1 MISGNSQY
9 LSMNRADCL
18 KEHATTLSKAA
29 PLSSLSY
36 IGKVKVKVTHSDPM
50 DCILGWV
57 VIPFSRGS
65 SQPRGWTHVSCI
77 GRWIFFLNHWAT
89 REASVC
95 EILCNFIAC
104 IDSCYHQSNR
114 YRVFPLFT
122 SLYLYPPLTSSTP
135 WFSSLFP
142 GKCCS
147 VSITIMLPVWECFI
161 NGILLWVIFWEGH
174 FSLSIML
181 LRSNQVDNCINS
193 SLLVIT
199 EEYYVVW
206 MYIF

>member
-1 MISGNSQY
+1 M
-9 LSMNRADCL
+9 
-18 KEHATTLSKAA
+18 
-29 PLSSLSY
+29 
-36 IGKVKVKVTHSDPM
+36 KVKVAHSDPM
-50 DCILGWV
+50 DYAGMGSHSILQGIFPTQGLNPCLLHWQV
-57 VIPFSRGS
+57 D
-65 SQPRGWTHVSCI
+65 
-77 GRWIFFLNHWAT
+77 FFLNHWAT

-95 EILCNFIAC
+95 VILCNFIPC

-114 YRVFPLFT
+114 YRVIPLFT

-142 GKCCS
+142 GKRCS
-147 VSITIMLPVWECFI
+147 VSIIIMLPFWECFI
-161 NGILLWVIFWEGH
+161 NGISLWVIFWEGH

-181 LRSNQVDNCINS
+181 LSSNQVDNCINS
-193 SLLVIT
+193 SLLVFT